1 MVNDG
6 GIVTTLNPETGDIL
20 KQGRIP
26 GAIDRYYASPIAA
39 DGKVF
44 MTSEKGKIAVL
55 RPDGSLEPVAVN
67 DIGEDC
73 YATPALAD
81 GRIYVRSR
89 NTLFAF
95 GK

>member
-1 MVNDG
+1 MA
-6 GIVTTLNPETGDIL
+6 GDNKI
-20 KQGRIP
+20 
-26 GAIDRYYASPIAA
+26 Y
-39 DGKVF
+39 

-55 RPDGSLEPVAVN
+55 RPDGNLEPIAVN
-67 DIGEDC
+67 DIGEDI

>member
-1 MVNDG
+1 M
-6 GIVTTLNPETGDIL
+6 L

-26 GAIDRYYASPIAA
+26 VAIDRYYASPVAG
-39 DGKVF
+39 DGKIY

-55 RPDGSLEPVAVN
+55 RPDGNLEPLVVN
-67 DIGEDC
+67 DVGEDC

-95 GK
+95 GSH

>member
-1 MVNDG
+1 
-6 GIVTTLNPETGDIL
+6 L
-20 KQGRIP
+20 KQVLISGVQ
-26 GAIDRYYASPIAA
+26 DNFYASPVAGDNKIYMA
-39 DGKVF
+39 
-44 MTSEKGKIAVL
+44 SEKGKIAVL
-55 RPDGSLEPVAVN
+55 RPDGNLEPIVVN
-67 DIGEDC
+67 DIGEDI